1 MAQQKVLIYEAMHN
15 LNQGFERVTEW
26 LFQLQKLG
34 MLTEE
39 FVGYNVAVVEH
50 QRAGIN
56 HMALEDLAELELTE
70 WKQYQD
76 QQLEYERKQA
86 EANAA
91 KEQEEQKE

>member
-1 MAQQKVLIYEAMHN
+1 MAQQKVSIYEALHN
-15 LNQGFERVTEW
+15 LNEAFERATEW

-34 MLTEE
+34 ILSEE

-56 HMALEDLAELELTE
+56 HSALEHLGELELKE

-76 QQLEYERKQA
+76 RQLEYERKQA
-86 EANAA
+86 EADA
-91 KEQEEQKE
+91 KEQEQQNE